1 MGRLVSGNGV
11 SFDIQHSTFDISRR
25 PASRRVRGAVF
36 SCSVGVPKAH
46 EQLSPLSGPVGAI
59 DMPKTWDADEVLK
72 AMWGFRAPSVLGAA
86 AELDVFG
93 ALGGEAKTAADLAA
107 ACDADLRGMTALLD
121 ALTALEFLRKDAD
134 VYTAMPGVAETLT
147 DEGADSVVAM
157 VRHATVCL
165 RRWGELAQVVRSGER
180 ASRPPSIRGEQGDLE
195 SFIEAMDN
203 ISRQFARPVIQSIG
217 LPAFTHLL
225 DVGGG
230 PATWTIEFL
239 RAVPEGTATLFDLP
253 DVIPI
258 ARKHVEQAGLTDRVT
273 FAPGSFE
280 TDDLP
285 TGADLA
291 WVSAIVHMNSR
302 AENRD
307 LFAKVH
313 SALAN
318 GGRILIRDVVM
329 DPSHTSP
336 PRGALF
342 AINMLVNT
350 PGGGTFTFDELR
362 EDLEAAGF
370 AGVELLR
377 EDEHMNGVVAATKA

>member
-1 MGRLVSGNGV
+1 
-11 SFDIQHSTFDISRR
+11 
-25 PASRRVRGAVF
+25 
-36 SCSVGVPKAH
+36 
-46 EQLSPLSGPVGAI
+46 
-59 DMPKTWDADEVLK
+59 MPKSWTADDVLQL
-72 AMWGFRAPSVLGAA
+72 MWGFQAPCVLGAA

-93 ALGGEAKTAADLAA
+93 ALGAEAKTAAELAT
-107 ACDADLRGMTALLD
+107 ACDADVRGMTALLD
-121 ALTALEFLRKDAD
+121 ALTALEVLRKDAD
-134 VYTAMPGVAETLT
+134 AYSAARGVADTLT
-147 DEGADSVVAM
+147 DGGPDSVVAM

-165 RRWGELAQVVRSGER
+165 RRWGELAQVVRSGHR
-180 ASRPPSIRGEQGDLE
+180 ADRTPSIRGEQGDLE

-203 ISRQFARPVIQSIG
+203 ISRRFADPVVESIG
-217 LPAFTHLL
+217 PPAFTHLL

-230 PATWTIEFL
+230 PATWTIAFL
-239 RAVPEGTATLFDLP
+239 QAAPETTATLFDLP

-258 ARKHVEQAGLTDRVT
+258 ARKHVEEAGLGDRVT

-285 TGADLA
+285 AGADLA
-291 WVSAIVHMNSR
+291 WVSAIVHQNSR

-313 SALAN
+313 AALVD

-329 DPSHTSP
+329 DPSHTAP
-336 PRGALF
+336 PRGAMF

-362 EDLEAAGF
+362 EDLEAAGY
-370 AGVELLR
+370 ADVKLVR
-377 EDEHMNGVVAATKA
+377 EDEFMNGVVTATKV

>member
-1 MGRLVSGNGV
+1 MAREWS
-11 SFDIQHSTFDISRR
+11 
-25 PASRRVRGAVF
+25 
-36 SCSVGVPKAH
+36 
-46 EQLSPLSGPVGAI
+46 
-59 DMPKTWDADEVLK
+59 ADDVLGL
-72 AMWGFRAPSVLGAA
+72 MWGFQAPSVLGAA

-93 ALGGEAKTAADLAA
+93 ALGGEAKTAAELAD
-107 ACDADLRGMTALLD
+107 ACDADLRGMTALLN

-134 VYTAMPGVAETLT
+134 AYTAAPGVAETLT
-147 DEGADSVVAM
+147 DGGANSVAAM

-165 RRWGELAQVVRSGER
+165 RRWGELARVVRTGER
-180 ASRPPSIRGEQGDLE
+180 ADRTPSIRGERGDLA
-195 SFIEAMDN
+195 SFIEAMND
-203 ISRQFARPVIQSIG
+203 ISRRVVDPVVASIG

-230 PATWTIEFL
+230 PATWTIAL
-239 RAVPEGTATLFDLP
+239 LQAAPEATATLFDRP

-258 ARKHVEQAGLTDRVT
+258 ARKHVEEAGLAGRVT
-273 FAPGSFE
+273 FVPGSFE

-285 TGADLA
+285 AGADLA
-291 WVSAIVHMNSR
+291 WVSAIVHQNSR
-302 AENRD
+302 AENCG
-307 LFAKVH
+307 LFAKAH
-313 SALAN
+313 AALTG
-318 GGRILIRDVVM
+318 GGRILIRDVIM

-370 AGVELLR
+370 ADVQLLR
-377 EDEHMNGVVAATKA
+377 EDEHMNGIVAATKN

>member
-1 MGRLVSGNGV
+1 M
-11 SFDIQHSTFDISRR
+11 
-25 PASRRVRGAVF
+25 A
-36 SCSVGVPKAH
+36 KA
-46 EQLSPLSGPVGAI
+46 
-59 DMPKTWDADEVLK
+59 WNADDVLK
-72 AMWGFRAPSVLGAA
+72 VMWGFRASSILGAA
-86 AELDVFG
+86 AELGVFG
-93 ALGGEAKTAADLAA
+93 ALGDEAKTAAELAA
-107 ACDADLRGMTALLD
+107 ACDADVRGMTALLD
-121 ALTALEFLRKDAD
+121 ALTALEFLRKKADA
-134 VYTAMPGVAETLT
+134 YTATRGVAETLT
-147 DEGADSVVAM
+147 DGGPDSVVAI

-165 RRWGELAQVVRSGER
+165 RRWGELARVVRTGER
-180 ASRPPSIRGEQGDLE
+180 ADRTPSIRGEQGDLE
-195 SFIEAMDN
+195 SFIEAMND
-203 ISRQFARPVIQSIG
+203 ISRRFADPVVTSIG
-217 LPAFTHLL
+217 PPTFTHLL

-230 PATWTIEFL
+230 PATWTIAFL
-239 RAVPEGTATLFDLP
+239 QAVPEATATLFDLP
-253 DVIPI
+253 DVIPL
-258 ARKHVEQAGLTDRVT
+258 ARRHVEAAGLADRVM
-273 FAPGSFE
+273 FVPGSFE

-285 TGADLA
+285 AGADLA

-313 SALAN
+313 VALTG

-329 DPSHTSP
+329 DPSHTTP

-370 AGVELLR
+370 AEVQLLR